1 MLIIGQIIFYSF
13 IIAIPII
20 AVTLLYRSK
29 EKKER
34 IAWYADK
41 KYIILSILVPKEN
54 EKKPAAA
61 EQLFASLHGIFRA
74 ENRYQD
80 QISFE
85 IVAKDKYIQ
94 FYVSLP
100 NYLQDFVEGQ
110 IYAQYPNVEIFE
122 VPDYTK
128 EDFTN
133 KAVASTSLELSKPD
147 VYPIKTFTSFE
158 VDPLAAITGV
168 LSKVEESEQ
177 VWLQIVI
184 KPVSDSWQIR
194 GISHV
199 AAMRAGKSSL
209 GEKESFLKSLGSFLL
224 KISSEIFKALFS
236 PSTTAG
242 GGEVKLSGPEE
253 QALKE
258 TERKSTK
265 LGFATRIRLVVV
277 GKDKYTAQAKLETVA
292 GAFKQFSTTNLN
304 NFVIKKVNS
313 SATIINTYRKR
324 LFYSNGYILNIEE
337 LASLFHLPTKTVETP
352 NIVWA
357 GSKKGEPPS
366 NLPLVN
372 TEDAHDLTVFGK
384 TNFRNSDTPFG
395 IKRRDRSLHM
405 YVIGKTGTGKS
416 TLLENMII
424 DDIRKGQGVAFID
437 PHGDAINHIME
448 YIPKERIN
456 DVIYFN
462 PADKDWPIGFNPVE
476 SVDPEFKNIVASG
489 VVGIFKKIFG
499 ESWGPRLEY
508 ILRNALL
515 AAVDYPGST
524 LLTVM
529 KLLTDKDFRHKV
541 VSEINDPVVKDFFLN
556 EYDRYDPKFQ
566 REAIAPIQ
574 NKVGQFLS
582 SSIIRNIV
590 GQPKSTIDLYEAM
603 NTGKIFL
610 ADLSIGKIGE
620 DNSAL
625 LGSMIITKYQL
636 AAMQRTNI
644 PSEKRRDFY
653 LYVDEFQNFATDSF
667 AVILSEARKYRLN
680 LIMTNQYIAQMP
692 EQVAQAIFGNV
703 GTILSFRVGASDASA
718 LVREFEPV
726 FTANDLINLNNYN
739 IYVKMAIDGVTRPAF
754 SAVTLNLPEK
764 EPVSIYQEI
773 VEASR
778 KNYANS
784 RIDIEANMKS
794 WNEEIEQS
802 RADEIK
808 RKVLKNQTTILNKEG
823 KGFYTFVDKV
833 GQKWYIPKSTE
844 EDKEK
849 TDEKK
854 NQPNPLQEEQ
864 VKKIENK
871 TMQPDE
877 VKSESKSE
885 EKKPVHT
892 MKFEPMIAPEL
903 KKDVDKIKSKIV
915 NDQEVSNELLVSME
929 ELEKYLNK
937 DKN

>member
-1 MLIIGQIIFYSF
+1 MIIFGQIIFYLF
-13 IIAIPII
+13 LIAIPVVGIRS
-20 AVTLLYRSK
+20 LYRSK

-34 IAWYADK
+34 IAYYVDK
-41 KYIILSILVPKEN
+41 KYIVLSILVPKEN
-54 EKKPAAA
+54 EKKPVAA

-74 ENRYQD
+74 ENKYQD

-100 NYLQDFVEGQ
+100 DYLRDFIEGQ
-110 IYAQYPNVEIFE
+110 IYAQYPNVEIYE
-122 VPDYTK
+122 VPDYTR
-128 EDFTN
+128 EDFTG
-133 KAVASTSLELSKPD
+133 KAVASTTLALSKPD

-168 LSKVEESEQ
+168 LSKVEETEQ
-177 VWLQIVI
+177 IWLQIVV
-184 KPVSDSWQIR
+184 KPVSDAWQLK

-199 AAMRAGKSSL
+199 SAMRAGRTPV
-209 GEKESFLKSLGSFLL
+209 GEKKTFWKALSSGFLKL
-224 KISSEIFKALFS
+224 SSEIFKALFS
-236 PSTTAG
+236 SGTSGSTG
-242 GGEVKLSGPEE
+242 DVKLSGPEE
-253 QALKE
+253 EALKE

-265 LGFATRIRLVVV
+265 LGFGTRIRLVIIGRDRYSVQS
-277 GKDKYTAQAKLETVA
+277 KIESVA

-304 NFVIKKVNS
+304 SFVIKKISNNPS
-313 SATIINTYRKR
+313 IINNYRR
-324 LFYSNGYILNIEE
+324 RIFYSDGYILNIEE
-337 LASLFHLPTKTVETP
+337 LASVFHLPTTTVETP

-366 NLPLVN
+366 NLPVVN
-372 TEDAHDLTVFGK
+372 SEDAKDLTIFAK
-384 TNFRNSDTPFG
+384 TNFRNSDIPFG
-395 IKRRDRSLHM
+395 IKRRDRSLHT

-448 YIPKERIN
+448 YIPKERMN
-456 DVIYFN
+456 DVVYFN

-529 KLLTDKDFRHKV
+529 KILTDKTYRTKV
-541 VSEINDPVVKDFFLN
+541 VNSIDDPVVKDFFVN

-590 GQPKSTIDLYEAM
+590 GQPKSTIDLYDIM
-603 NTGKIFL
+603 NSGKIFL

-644 PSEKRRDFY
+644 AAEQRRDFY

-692 EQVAQAIFGNV
+692 ENVAKAIFGNV
-703 GTILSFRVGASDASA
+703 GTILSFRVGAQDASV
-718 LVREFEPV
+718 LVKEFEPV

-754 SAVTLNLPEK
+754 SAVTLPLPDK
-764 EPVSIYQEI
+764 EPVNIFDQI

-778 KNYANS
+778 ANYASN
-784 RIDIEANMKS
+784 RVDIEDNMKK
-794 WNEEIEQS
+794 WTEEIEQS
-802 RADEIK
+802 SAQ
-808 RKVLKNQTTILNKEG
+808 KNTNVDINKNG
-823 KGFYTFVDKV
+823 ISFYTFVDKM
-833 GQKWYIPKSTE
+833 GQKWYIPKAKPE
-844 EDKEK
+844 EKDDEDKPDDKVKKGESSSKNINENKQVLNKK
-849 TDEKK
+849 TDVLKPLKASKTDK
-854 NQPNPLQEEQ
+854 N
-864 VKKIENK
+864 NK
-871 TMQPDE
+871 QSKETH
-877 VKSESKSE
+877 KSSKSE
-885 EKKPVHT
+885 
-892 MKFEPMIAPEL
+892 I
-903 KKDVDKIKSKIV
+903 
-915 NDQEVSNELLVSME
+915 LVSLE
-929 ELEKYLNK
+929 ELEGFLNK
-937 DKN
+937 GKK